1 MPAPPPV
8 TLQVSLAPGDHRL
21 AGSLLAHQV
30 DFWRP
35 CVDEIL
41 LTIDTRRSRGR
52 FGDDWENGRRR
63 ILEIAGA
70 ISGARIIEVD
80 YSPAAQ
86 HAVAA
91 AFFGGAPVPA
101 KDCRGGPYY
110 AYFFGLHTAR
120 HDVVLHSDADMF
132 FGGASGPWMHAAL
145 ALYSAQPDLFFTAPH
160 PGPPAPDGKLKQLT
174 TTPEHLHGHAGHR
187 FTAMSTR
194 LFLFDR
200 ARFRERVVALTPRPP
215 ATRARVLAWLDG
227 HPAQELPEVLFS
239 EAMST
244 HGLQRFDFAGPA
256 PGCWS
261 LHPPYRSE
269 DFFQKLPGLI
279 QRIEKADLPT
289 AQLGD
294 HDLNASLVDWTEAH
308 ARMARRRWWHRLA
321 NRLGGSRA

>member
-1 MPAPPPV
+1 MPAQPPV
-8 TLQVSLAPGDHRL
+8 TLQISLAPGDHRL
-21 AGSLLAHQV
+21 AATLLAHQV

-63 ILEIAGA
+63 ILEIAGR
-70 ISGARIIEVD
+70 IPDARILEVD

-86 HAVAA
+86 DAVAA

-110 AYFFGLHTAR
+110 AYRSSQRCRHVFRRRIRILDASRARALRRRARSPLHR
-120 HDVVLHSDADMF
+120 
-132 FGGASGPWMHAAL
+132 
-145 ALYSAQPDLFFTAPH
+145 TAPRSARARRKTQTTHRHARTPPRPRRPPLRRDEH
-160 PGPPAPDGKLKQLT
+160 PALPL
-174 TTPEHLHGHAGHR
+174 
-187 FTAMSTR
+187 R

-200 ARFRERVVALTPRPP
+200 ARFRERIVALTPRPP
-215 ATRARVLAWLDG
+215 ATRARLLAWLDG
-227 HPAQELPEVLFS
+227 HPAQELPEELFS
-239 EAMST
+239 EALST
-244 HGLQRFDFAGPA
+244 HSLRRFDFAGPA

-269 DFFQKLPGLI
+269 DFFQKLTGLI
-279 QRIEKADLPT
+279 KRIEKADLPA

-321 NRLGGSRA
+321 NRLTGGRA

>member
-1 MPAPPPV
+1 MSAQLPV
-8 TLQVSLAPGDHRL
+8 TLQISLAPGDHRL
-21 AGSLLAHQV
+21 AARLLSHQV

-52 FGDDWENGRRR
+52 FGDEWENGRRR
-63 ILEIAGA
+63 ILEIACK
-70 ISGARIIEVD
+70 IPGARIVEVD

-110 AYFFGLHTAR
+110 AYFFGLHAAH
-120 HDVVLHSDADMF
+120 HDFVLHTDADMF
-132 FGGASGPWMHAAL
+132 FGGASVPWMLSAL
-145 ALYSAQPDLFFTAPH
+145 ALYATQPELLFTAPQ

-174 TTPEHLHGHAGHR
+174 ATRKRLGEHDGYR
-187 FTAMSTR
+187 FTEMSTR
-194 LFLFDR
+194 LFLFSR
-200 ARFRERVVALTPRPP
+200 ARFRERIAALTPRPP
-215 ATRARVLAWLDG
+215 AARARLIAWLDG
-227 HPAQELPEVLFS
+227 HPAQELPETLFS
-239 EAMST
+239 AAMSAQD
-244 HGLQRFDFAGPA
+244 LCRFDFAGPA

-269 DFFQKLPGLI
+269 DFFQKLPALI
-279 QRIEKADLPT
+279 SRIEKSDLPE

-294 HDLNASLVDWTEAH
+294 HDFNSSLVDWSEAID
-308 ARMARRRWWHRLA
+308 RMAQRRWWHRLFR
-321 NRLGGSRA
+321 RLLGSDT